1 MMLGVYD
8 YTVVLTYEC
17 IDFDG
22 RNAVFYEWLSENG
35 DCLSGTVRIL

>member
-1 MMLGVYD
+1 MITSSVDLCK
-8 YTVVLTYEC
+8 C

-22 RNAVFYEWLSENG
+22 RNAVFCEWLSENG